1 MSGSPMCSTPSRWWR
16 KIQSPETTGQSNT
29 RFKILPLCFKPR
41 EPNRR
46 RCLNVPSK
54 LIRIPSTPASKASV
68 RPPLV
73 LLRAVAVAA
82 AAAAAVAAVAVAVAA
97 VAVVEAVKTAVVR
110 WLASSTPLLVVVVSA
125 TKVNKVAAAAA
136 VVVVAV
142 GKELLIRL
150 MLALPGQA
158 AAAAVLLAAAV

>member
-29 RFKILPLCFKPR
+29 RFKILPLYFKPR

-54 LIRIPSTPASKASV
+54 LIRIHSIPASKASA

-73 LLRAVAVAA
+73 LLRAVVVAVVCVFKVIK
-82 AAAAAVAAVAVAVAA
+82 VAAV
-97 VAVVEAVKTAVVR
+97 
-110 WLASSTPLLVVVVSA
+110 
-125 TKVNKVAAAAA
+125 

-142 GKELLIRL
+142 GTELLIRL
-150 MLALPGQA
+150 MLELPGEA
-158 AAAAVLLAAAV
+158 AAAAAAAALLAA